1 MAKKEQA
8 TENSLFKDIVAHAK
22 EYGFV
27 YQSSEIYDG
36 LQAVYDYGPYGAE
49 LKKNIKELWWNT
61 MTRFNDDIVG
71 LDSAIFMHPDTWK
84 ASGHIDSFND
94 PMIDN
99 KDSKKRYRADVLL
112 EEKAAEYEN
121 AGDKEKAD
129 ALLKKAGQLLEAE
142 DLKAVRELII
152 EEDIKCPLSGTANW
166 TEVRQFNL
174 MFSTQ
179 IGSVAD
185 DSGKIYLRP
194 ETAQGIFVN
203 FLNVQKTARMKVP
216 FGIAQ
221 IGKAFRNEI
230 VARQFIF
237 RMREFEQM
245 EMQFFVRPGEEL
257 SWYEKWRDMRLNWHK
272 AIGIPEEDLRLHEHE
287 KLAHYANAAVD
298 VEYKFP
304 FGFKEVEGIHSRT
317 DFDLKSHQEVSKK
330 KIQYFDPEINKNY
343 IPYVVE
349 TSVGCDRLF
358 LMLFCNAYT
367 NEEVGEGDKTKTR
380 IYLKLHPALAP
391 VKAAILPLTKK
402 DGLPEKGKE
411 IYNSLKGAFNV
422 VYEEA
427 ASIGKR
433 YTRQD
438 LIGTP
443 FCIAVDHQTLEDN
456 TVTIRHRDS
465 TEQERMSVDELE
477 SFIAKATSFNR
488 IYEKL

>member
-1 MAKKEQA
+1 
-8 TENSLFKDIVAHAK
+8 
-22 EYGFV
+22 
-27 YQSSEIYDG
+27 
-36 LQAVYDYGPYGAE
+36 
-49 LKKNIKELWWNT
+49 
-61 MTRFNDDIVG
+61 
-71 LDSAIFMHPDTWK
+71 
-84 ASGHIDSFND
+84 
-94 PMIDN
+94 
-99 KDSKKRYRADVLL
+99 
-112 EEKAAEYEN
+112 
-121 AGDKEKAD
+121 
-129 ALLKKAGQLLEAE
+129 
-142 DLKAVRELII
+142 
-152 EEDIKCPLSGTANW
+152 
-166 TEVRQFNL
+166 
-174 MFSTQ
+174 
-179 IGSVAD
+179 
-185 DSGKIYLRP
+185 
-194 ETAQGIFVN
+194 
-203 FLNVQKTARMKVP
+203 
-216 FGIAQ
+216 
-221 IGKAFRNEI
+221 
-230 VARQFIF
+230 
-237 RMREFEQM
+237 
-245 EMQFFVRPGEEL
+245 
-257 SWYEKWRDMRLNWHK
+257 
-272 AIGIPEEDLRLHEHE
+272 
-287 KLAHYANAAVD
+287 
-298 VEYKFP
+298 
-304 FGFKEVEGIHSRT
+304 
-317 DFDLKSHQEVSKK
+317 VSKK

-367 NEEVGEGDKTKTR
+367 NEEVGEGDKAKTR

-488 IYEKL
+488 IYELL